1 MSFDLPANNTLNTAN
16 AVASTEQRNQ
26 VLRQTYML
34 LAASLIPTILGAALG
49 VFTGLAQLMRFSP
62 MMSMVV
68 FFAGAFGLMYMVQKN
83 SHSSK
88 GVMWLMAFTFFM
100 GLMLSRIVS
109 HTLGFKN
116 GAEMIM
122 LAFGGTAAIFAA
134 MATVAGMIKR
144 DLSNFGKFL
153 MIGSVVLMVAAIGA
167 VFLQMPALTLTI
179 IVGVLML
186 FSAYLM
192 YDLNQIMQ
200 GGETNYISATLN
212 VYLDVYNIFSSLLA
226 LIGIGGSRD

>member
-1 MSFDLPANNTLNTAN
+1 MSFDLPLNQSTTITTA
-16 AVASTEQRNQ
+16 AERNQ
-26 VLRQTYML
+26 VLRQTYTL
-34 LAASLIPTILGAALG
+34 LAASLIPTIAGAAIG
-49 VFTGLAQLMRFSP
+49 VFTGLAQMMRFSP
-62 MMSMVV
+62 IMSMVI

-88 GVMWLMAFTFFM
+88 GVVWLMAFTFFM
-100 GLMLSRIVS
+100 GLMLSQIVS
-109 HTLGFKN
+109 RTLGFKN
-116 GAEMIM
+116 GGEMIM

-153 MIGSVVLMVAAIGA
+153 MIGAVVLMVASIGA
-167 VFLQMPALTLTI
+167 VFLKIPALSLTI
-179 IVGVLML
+179 IVGVLIL

-212 VYLDVYNIFSSLLA
+212 VYLDVYNIFTSLLS
-226 LIGIGGSRD
+226 LIGLGGSRD

>member
-1 MSFDLPANNTLNTAN
+1 MSFDLPTAN
-16 AVASTEQRNQ
+16 SGALQSSAQRNQ

-34 LAASLIPTILGAALG
+34 LAASLVPTILGAAIG
-49 VFTGLAQLMRFSP
+49 VYTGLASMMRFSP
-62 MMSMVV
+62 IMSMVV
-68 FFAGAFGLMYMVQKN
+68 FFVGAFGLMYMVQKN
-83 SHSSK
+83 STNSS
-88 GVMWLMAFTFFM
+88 GVAWLMGFTFFM

-116 GAEMIM
+116 GPEMIM

-144 DLSNFGKFL
+144 DLTGFGKFL
-153 MIGSVVLMVAAIGA
+153 MIGAVVLMVASIGG
-167 VFLQMPALTLTI
+167 VFLQIPALSLTI
-179 IVGVLML
+179 IVGVLIL

>member
-1 MSFDLPANNTLNTAN
+1 MSFDLPLNTNTTSA
-16 AVASTEQRNQ
+16 AERNT

-34 LAASLIPTILGAALG
+34 LAASLVPTILGAAIG
-49 VFTGLAQLMRFSP
+49 VYTGLAQMMRFSP
-62 MMSMVV
+62 FISMAI

-88 GVMWLMAFTFFM
+88 GIVWLMAFTFFM
-100 GLMLSRIVS
+100 GLMLSRIVA

-116 GAEMIM
+116 GGEMIM

-144 DLSNFGKFL
+144 DLSGFGKFL
-153 MIGSVVLMVAAIGA
+153 MIGAVVLMVASIGG
-167 VFLQMPALTLTI
+167 VFLQIPALSLTI
-179 IVGVLML
+179 IVGVLIL

-200 GGETNYISATLN
+200 GGETNYINATLN
-212 VYLDVYNIFSSLLA
+212 VYLDVYNIFTSLLS